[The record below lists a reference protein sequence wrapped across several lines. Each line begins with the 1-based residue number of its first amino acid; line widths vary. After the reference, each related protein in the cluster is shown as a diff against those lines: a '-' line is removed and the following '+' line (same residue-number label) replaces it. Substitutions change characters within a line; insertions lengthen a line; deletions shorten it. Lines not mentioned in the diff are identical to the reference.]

1 MLTGDCSFSV
11 SFVGFDGLDYSQ
23 EYSDLETA
31 QSEATWLEERGC
43 HTITILDDDGN
54 ECAR

>member
-1 MLTGDCSFSV
+1 MLIQDCSFTV
-11 SFVGFDGLDYSQ
+11 SYVGFDGMEHSQDYQ
-23 EYSDLETA
+23 DLQTA

-43 HTITILDDDGN
+43 HTITIADDDGN